1 MDLTGYLEIAGRT
14 DAGQIREQNEDSIGE
29 EIELGTIILADGM
42 GGYHGG
48 EVASAIAVN
57 TVLNHLHEN
66 ISTLPPGQ
74 IDKKTGYSK
83 ESLHAREA
91 ISQANTTIVKASET
105 QPQYRGMGTTVV
117 MGIFHNNKVTTA
129 HVGDSRMYRFRD
141 NLLEHLTVDHT
152 LLQELVDR
160 GFYTE
165 QEARESLNKNLV
177 TRALGIDREVVVDI
191 SESEALPGDIYLLCS
206 DGLNDMVSDEDIRGT
221 ISTYS
226 ANLQVTADNLVKL
239 ANENG
244 GRDNVS
250 VVLARPLLP
259 FPAPSMAWYKRLFN
273 FGFGKQL

>member
-1 MDLTGYLEIAGRT
+1 MDLTGYIEIAGRT

-29 EIELGTIILADGM
+29 EVELGTIILADGM

-57 TVLNHLHEN
+57 TVLNHLHEH
-66 ISTLPPGQ
+66 ITTLSPGQ
-74 IDKKTGYSK
+74 IDKKTGFSK

-117 MGIFHNNKVTTA
+117 MGVFHDNKLTAA

-141 NLLEHLTVDHT
+141 NVLERLTVDHT

-165 QEARESLNKNLV
+165 AEARESLNKNLV
-177 TRALGIDREVVVDI
+177 TRALGIDKEVVVDI
-191 SESEALPGDIYLLCS
+191 SETEALPGDIYLLCS
-206 DGLNDMVSDEDIRGT
+206 DGLNDMISDEDIGGT
-221 ISTYS
+221 ISAFST
-226 ANLQVTADNLVKL
+226 NLQEAADNLVKL
-239 ANENG
+239 ANKNG

-259 FPAPSMAWYKRLFN
+259 FPAPSVTWYKRLFSFK
-273 FGFGKQL
+273 FGL

>member
-1 MDLTGYLEIAGRT
+1 MDLTGILEIAGRT
-14 DAGQIREQNEDSIGE
+14 DAGKIREQNEDSIGE
-29 EIELGTIILADGM
+29 EVELGTIILADGM

-57 TVLNHLHEN
+57 TILNHLHEHV
-66 ISTLPPGQ
+66 STLRPGQ
-74 IDKKTGYSK
+74 IDKKTGLSK
-83 ESLHAREA
+83 ESLHVRMA

-117 MGIFHNNKVTTA
+117 MGIFHHSKITIA

-141 NLLEHLTVDHT
+141 NLLEQLTVDHT

-165 QEARESLNKNLV
+165 QEARDSLNKNLV
-177 TRALGIDREVVVDI
+177 TRALGIASDVAVDI
-191 SESEALPGDIYLLCS
+191 KELDAQPGDIYLLCS
-206 DGLNDMVSDEDIRGT
+206 DGLNDMVSDEDIHST

-226 ANLQVTADNLVKL
+226 ANLQEAADNLIQI
-239 ANENG
+239 ANNNG

-250 VVLARPLLP
+250 VVLAKPLHP
-259 FPAPSMAWYKRLFN
+259 FPAPSIPWYKKLLN
-273 FGFGKQL
+273 FTF